1 MFIQIASSLFDP
13 LGVLS
18 FEALTD
24 GNQDAVTRRFT
35 KVATTDGGVAT
46 TDRGFSH
53 GDREFVYRYT
63 PISQAHDDLARRMLR
78 VHALVR
84 VSNNE
89 GVFSC
94 APVRFE
100 PSAIENVL
108 TLSVISKLS
117 ED

>member
-100 PSAIENVL
+100 PSSIENVL